1 MSKPTG
7 PLVGKRIID
16 LTQVISG
23 PMSTMLL
30 ADQGADVIKVESPSG
45 DSLRLMGP
53 KHNGLTAVF
62 FSCNRN
68 KRSIV
73 LDLASDEGKETLRDL
88 IATADVLVQNFRP
101 GAIDR
106 MGFSERAVRE
116 IKPDIVYVSVSGF
129 GKTGP
134 YSSQRV
140 YDPVIQ
146 ALSGLTDIQ
155 YDRETGDPRMINF
168 VIADKITALMTAQ
181 AVTAALVARAETGE
195 GQAVDLS
202 MLDSVVST
210 IWPHGM
216 IGLTYEEQEFDI
228 RAAQNPMD
236 SIFPTKDGRHVTASC
251 VTDSEWEGI
260 CKSLDRPDWIE
271 DERFNNAFNRTV
283 NGEER
288 KKLMAEEIARFNSE
302 DILDR
307 FEQYQ
312 APAAPLS
319 IAWN

>member
-168 VIADKITALMTAQ
+168 VIADKISALSEYDYPATVRMRGGYDHGYYF
-181 AVTAALVARAETGE
+181 VASFIGE
-195 GQAVDLS
+195 HIDFHANY
-202 MLDSVVST
+202 M
-210 IWPHGM
+210 
-216 IGLTYEEQEFDI
+216 
-228 RAAQNPMD
+228 
-236 SIFPTKDGRHVTASC
+236 
-251 VTDSEWEGI
+251 
-260 CKSLDRPDWIE
+260 
-271 DERFNNAFNRTV
+271 
-283 NGEER
+283 
-288 KKLMAEEIARFNSE
+288 
-302 DILDR
+302 
-307 FEQYQ
+307 
-312 APAAPLS
+312 
-319 IAWN
+319 